1 MTVTITELTTMNG
14 KSIRVKIFGNEYPL
28 RGENE
33 EFTRQVAEYVD
44 DMLTKIHE
52 KLPEQPPLTIAVLSA
67 LNISEDLLK
76 ERESRSTELE
86 HVELEIEKLSNYL
99 DNCLALDDQNIR
111 S

>member
-1 MTVTITELTTMNG
+1 MEKRLSVDITVDQAMNG

-33 EFTRQVAEYVD
+33 EFTRQVAMYVD
-44 DMLTKIHE
+44 DMLMKIHA

-67 LNISEDLLK
+67 LNVTEDLLK
-76 ERESRSTELE
+76 ERETRSAELE

-99 DNCLALDDQNIR
+99 DNCLALDD
-111 S
+111 